1 MDSRTTVSV
10 PTSPPVAADAPT
22 SDVALAD
29 APPGALA
36 RLGRLLPGVDAVV
49 RFAYRL
55 AGVSAVAAL
64 LIVAAVVRWVPQLAP
79 GLLVALALLLLVPAA
94 AVAIAGWTLAD
105 LASLPRQIRDAALAA
120 TGRETAGAVAK
131 GSRIGRL
138 VKSLWAARGLAL
150 LTKGGWVKAVG
161 ALRFLRLASLPFAL
175 ALLGAVALNGVVIAG
190 GLVSIVL
197 LLVG

>member
-10 PTSPPVAADAPT
+10 PTSPPAAADAPT